1 MWRLEKTTTL
11 QLTFG
16 SAFGSLRLLTI
27 GLSYLLE
34 LLQCFSLL
42 TARRMESGSAA
53 RVGVMRRAAALDY

>member
-27 GLSYLLE
+27 GLSLLE